1 MQHDATD
8 VRKNKQRSSIILK
21 DWIKMVPIPQQP
33 QLLFL
38 FLLLG
43 FAPVKIVESLS
54 SSSSS
59 SNSNSVTHQ
68 FQLGNDQQSI
78 HLNLHKVYLRQNSP
92 STSPWCYALTVNPI
106 LYDDDDDEKDKA
118 IRKHQQDITKIQY
131 NFLASQVWPSA
142 RVAAS
147 ICEEH
152 IPLNWKVCELGCG
165 PALPSLTIAKKRCN
179 NNNVVI
185 ATDIDELALQMSI
198 KAADEQQIDSSTYQT
213 KYVDLMGDENILKQ
227 EINADLYIL
236 SDVFESKDVSIG
248 SARMVYQALMDGSRV
263 WVFAQSDR
271 GLREVFKDE
280 LIRYL
285 LSNEGVDDNEVV
297 NTDDIEWKTLDR
309 IDMEDKTKKNSLCD
323 RLRLLDFDETQVNY

>member
-1 MQHDATD
+1 M
-8 VRKNKQRSSIILK
+8 I
-21 DWIKMVPIPQQP
+21 PIQQL
-33 QLLFL
+33 QLLL
-38 FLLLG
+38 ILLLG
-43 FAPVKIVESLS
+43 PTSVKIVQSLS
-54 SSSSS
+54 SSGS
-59 SNSNSVTHQ
+59 SVTHQ
-68 FQLGNDQQSI
+68 FQFGNDPQHQQSI

-106 LYDDDDDEKDKA
+106 LYDDNDEYKDNQQQQQQQQQ
-118 IRKHQQDITKIQY
+118 QQDISKIKY

-142 RVAAS
+142 RVAAR

-165 PALPSLTIAKKRCN
+165 PALPSLTIAKRCN
-179 NNNVVI
+179 NKNVVI

-198 KAADEQQIDSSTYQT
+198 KAANEQQIDSCTFQT

-227 EINADLYIL
+227 NVNADLYVL
-236 SDVFESKDVSIG
+236 SDVFESKHVSVG
-248 SARMVYQALMDGSRV
+248 AARMVYQALMDGSRV

-280 LIRYL
+280 LVKLL
-285 LSNEGVDDNEVV
+285 LSSGNNRSYNVV
-297 NTDDIEWKTLDR
+297 NTDDIEWKSMDE

-323 RLRLLDFDETQVNY
+323 RLLLVDFDEIQVDY